1 MTLNIK
7 NFVKYI
13 ICLGVI
19 YGALK
24 ISKCEPLSKK
34 TTLIILVSTLAV
46 MIVSDSLFKT
56 ESMSN
61 IWEQASQL
69 DNIDLSF
76 DFSEDKDSKLNKL
89 IQENS
94 EEMEKELQLIK
105 VTESESEKEM
115 KANVSAGTVITTKGN
130 ASVTSLDKNGGKN
143 MKSSAKASV
152 NGKKIVAEES
162 ETIDEARSEGRREI
176 RRTNSRD
183 KDMELDLDEKTDCS
197 VEIAKIKRKLESELR
212 DVRKELMMSKEQIN
226 RNRYSQAYMNML
238 VKTLKKRGVIDKN
251 DIDNLNAK
259 LKSKLLTVADII
271 DSLERLMKNGKVKV
285 VSETASKGE
294 FDDAKKHNTMKY
306 SERPTKHYEPIGKG
320 VDKWSND
327 YTILNTEKWQIPM
340 TRPPVCISSGNC
352 KVCPTATEGYPV
364 ALKEW
369 DNSRKVTNM
378 KINKKWANDQ
388 MDTAD
393 EEILISEE

>member
-24 ISKCEPLSKK
+24 ISNCEPLNKK

-46 MIVSDSLFKT
+46 MIASDSLFKT

-61 IWEQASQL
+61 IWEEASQL

-76 DFSEDKDSKLNKL
+76 DFSEDKDNKLNKL
-89 IQENS
+89 IKENS
-94 EEMEKELQLIK
+94 EEIEEELQLIK

-115 KANVSAGTVITTKGN
+115 KANVSTGTVITTKGK
-130 ASVTSLDKNGGKN
+130 ASVTSVDKSDGKN
-143 MKSSAKASV
+143 MKSTAKTSV
-152 NGKKIVAEES
+152 NEKKV
-162 ETIDEARSEGRREI
+162 G
-176 RRTNSRD
+176 RD
-183 KDMELDLDEKTDCS
+183 KDMTLDLDEKTDCS
-197 VEIAKIKRKLESELR
+197 VEIAKMKRKLESELR
-212 DVRKELMMSKEQIN
+212 DVRKELMMSKDQIN

-238 VKTLKKRGVIDKN
+238 VKNLKKRGVIDRN

-259 LKSKLLTVADII
+259 LQSKLLTVADII

-285 VSETASKGE
+285 VNETHGKGE
-294 FDDAKKHNTMKY
+294 FDDTKKHNTMKY
-306 SERPTKHYEPIGKG
+306 SERPPKHYEPIGKG

-352 KVCPTATEGYPV
+352 KVCPSATDGYPV

-369 DNSRKVTNM
+369 DDSRKVTNM